1 MYDYAQPN
9 QNKMLDSLAYLLYVQ
24 QVNELI
30 KLLILIRLDYAIE
43 FT

>member
-1 MYDYAQPN
+1 
-9 QNKMLDSLAYLLYVQ
+9 MLDSLAYLLYVQ